1 MNGKLFIPYID
12 GLPLTLNVKGHRVM
26 IASESRIQV
35 EDDLEELG
43 ADQVRELEIT
53 NEDASALADLA
64 HEIHGGVVVIPA
76 GVSVSFM
83 VKNLES
89 ELPWVH

>member
-26 IASESRIQV
+26 IASETRGQV
-35 EDDLEELG
+35 EDDMEELG

-53 NEDASALADLA
+53 NEDTTALADLA
-64 HEIHGGVVVIPA
+64 QEVHGGVVVVPK
-76 GVSVSFM
+76 GVSLSFM